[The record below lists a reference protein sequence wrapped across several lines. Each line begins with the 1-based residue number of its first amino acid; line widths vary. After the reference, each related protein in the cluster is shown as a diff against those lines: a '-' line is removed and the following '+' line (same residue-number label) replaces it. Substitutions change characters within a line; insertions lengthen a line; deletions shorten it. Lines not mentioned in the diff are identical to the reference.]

1 MIRLLDVPL
10 EMLGLIVDLQ
20 SAESEKGCLSIS
32 FICLMHELIVGEV
45 LLIYLFKLPGVLR
58 VREGL
63 VVDQFELP

>member
-1 MIRLLDVPL
+1 M
-10 EMLGLIVDLQ
+10 IVDLQ
-20 SAESEKGCLSIS
+20 SAESEKGCLSIY
-32 FICLMHELIVGEV
+32 FIYLPDELIVGEV